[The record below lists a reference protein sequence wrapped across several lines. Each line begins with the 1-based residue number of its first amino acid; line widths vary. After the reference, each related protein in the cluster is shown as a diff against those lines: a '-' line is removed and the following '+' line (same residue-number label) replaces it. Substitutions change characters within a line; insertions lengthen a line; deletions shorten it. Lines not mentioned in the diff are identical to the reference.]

1 MTDNVSFPLNFIK
14 TSSISSKQEILNGCA
29 WANVGEINM
38 AVRHLDWRPVPSC
51 FTGVKNYTSQEVW
64 RVDCVKHNSTKLNGL
79 LLDGSPNW
87 MAHSWMAHQIEWLT
101 FKLNGH
107 YRRAHAHR
115 MLGRTRGAQCILYA
129 SLSRVRLFFNMAVLP
144 CFEQGGER

>member
-1 MTDNVSFPLNFIK
+1 MTDNVSLPR
-14 TSSISSKQEILNGCA
+14 ISSKHRQFRANRRFQMAAHKQTLARLIWRLDILIEGRYQ
-29 WANVGEINM
+29 V
-38 AVRHLDWRPVPSC
+38 VS
-51 FTGVKNYTSQEVW
+51 NYTRQEVW

-115 MLGRTRGAQCILYA
+115 MLGRTRGARCILYV

-144 CFEQGGER
+144 CFEQGGEG